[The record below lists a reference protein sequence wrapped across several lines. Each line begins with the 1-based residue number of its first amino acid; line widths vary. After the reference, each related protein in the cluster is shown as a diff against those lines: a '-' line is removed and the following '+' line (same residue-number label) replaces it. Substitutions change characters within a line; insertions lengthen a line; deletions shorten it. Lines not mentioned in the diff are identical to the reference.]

1 MGFGMKVSYYDP
13 YLKKPGAKKIKR
25 INSLEKLVSSNDII
39 TVHIPMNEKN
49 RNLFND
55 RILSKFKEKSY
66 FINTSRGEIID
77 SSALIEFLRNGRI
90 AGAALDVLDGEFEP
104 GFSKKVSAHS
114 LVKYARAN
122 NNLLITPHIAGST
135 ADAWFLT
142 QRFTI
147 EMVIKVFEGF

>member
-1 MGFGMKVSYYDP
+1 
-13 YLKKPGAKKIKR
+13 
-25 INSLEKLVSSNDII
+25 
-39 TVHIPMNEKN
+39 MNEKN

-55 RILSKFKEKSY
+55 RIFSKFKEKTY

-77 SSALIEFLRNGRI
+77 SSALIKFLRNDRI
-90 AGAALDVLDGEFEP
+90 AGAALDVLGGEFEP
-104 GFSKKVSAHS
+104 GFSKKVSSHP

-147 EMVIKVFEGF
+147 EEAVKAVQAV